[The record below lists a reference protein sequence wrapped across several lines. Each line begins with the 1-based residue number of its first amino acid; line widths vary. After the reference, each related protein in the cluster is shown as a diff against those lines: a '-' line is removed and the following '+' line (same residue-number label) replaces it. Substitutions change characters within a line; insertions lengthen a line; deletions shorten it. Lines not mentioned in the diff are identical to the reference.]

1 MGYIDRM
8 FKSLLESLK
17 VEKKHALWAIVS
29 ARFLVFVLVILLIFL
44 VMGVLFVWFA
54 NESSTIQSAFGFNKT
69 VLETA
74 NGILTPFITSTAV
87 VTTFLAFL
95 VQYQANQDLKH
106 KSEEQRKDIQIE
118 RFEGKYYEML
128 RLHRANVEEME
139 IAGLHKGRRVFV
151 KIYNEYRFIYQ
162 LLDKIIT
169 NDNGQVP
176 DTWKAEI
183 SYHYCFWGVFSN
195 TKPIV
200 KDGLFRDYEGR
211 LIKRLKEM
219 REDFK
224 EYKEEL
230 KEDRKNINH
239 YPYKTDKKVKN
250 ELETEFTP
258 FGGHTTR
265 LGHYYRH
272 LYQTIKMAASDKS
285 LNKNDPKEEFETRY
299 AYVKMLRV
307 QLSNHEQAL
316 IYFNSF
322 FIAGTIWWYDSDY
335 KDPWNNDLSY
345 FLDYAFIK
353 NLPFNLTDNAGP
365 DPVELFRKEII
376 NRDYS
381 EDYWQKSRFRNV
393 NEKLD
398 WLFEWRGG

>member
-8 FKSLLESLK
+8 FKRLFTDKDIRPLSI
-17 VEKKHALWAIVS
+17 ALSI
-29 ARFLVFVLVILLIFL
+29 LGILLIFIPYIL
-44 VMGVLFVWFA
+44 TRSWF
-54 NESSTIQSAFGFNKT
+54 SAFDLTEFSNIG
-69 VLETA
+69 ETIGGTTA
-74 NGILTPFITSTAV
+74 PFIAFAGVILTFA
-87 VTTFLAFL
+87 AFYI
-95 VQYQANQDLKH
+95 QFDANR
-106 KSEEQRKDIQIE
+106 EIRKDISRD
-118 RFEGKYYEML
+118 RFESKFYEML

-139 IAGLHKGRRVFV
+139 IDGRYTGRRVFI

-162 LLDKIIT
+162 LLDQLISK
-169 NDNGQVP
+169 DKAQVP
-176 DTWKAEI
+176 ETWKAEI

-200 KDGLFRDYEGR
+200 EDGIFKVYEGR
-211 LIKRLKEM
+211 LIKRLKAIRKE
-219 REDFK
+219 FK
-224 EYKEEL
+224 DHKDEIKEEGKSL
-230 KEDRKNINH
+230 HDN
-239 YPYKTDKKVKN
+239 PFKTNRKVKN
-250 ELETEFTP
+250 ELEIDFAP

-272 LYQTIKMAASDKS
+272 LYQTIKMAISDKS
-285 LNKNDPKEEFETRY
+285 LIKKSPKEEFESRY

-322 FIAGTIWWYDSDY
+322 FTAGTVWWYDSDY
-335 KDPWNNDLSY
+335 QDPWGNDLSY

-353 NLPFNLTDNAGP
+353 NVPFNLTDNTGP
-365 DPVELFRKEII
+365 DPEELFLKEIK

-381 EDYWQKSRFRNV
+381 EEYWQKSRFRNI

>member
-1 MGYIDRM
+1 M